1 MHLRLC
7 PAFCCSTFLLEL
19 QLHKPP
25 LTPLLS
31 VLRGSNIL
39 LIFLWC
45 LIIVR
50 GITSICVSAPG
61 TMLRGL
67 FCLLSDLQRNHARWV
82 LLMPF
87 YSLGNGGSE
96 RWDSSAR
103 TPSCSVALQSQ
114 GCLGGRLCLLCLL
127 TGVSASQMFL
137 VKKVPYLHHG
147 IPFFI
152 FFPFFCLWV

>member
-7 PAFCCSTFLLEL
+7 PAFCCSMFLLEL

-31 VLRGSNIL
+31 DFRGNNIL
-39 LIFLWC
+39 LIFLWW
-45 LIIVR
+45 LIIER

-67 FCLLSDLQRNHARWV
+67 FYLLSDLQRNHARWV

-96 RWDSSAR
+96 RWDGSAR
-103 TPSCSVALQSQ
+103 APSCSVALQSQ
-114 GCLGGRLCLLCLL
+114 GCLGGKLCLLRLL

-152 FFPFFCLWV
+152 FFPFYCLWV

>member
-45 LIIVR
+45 LRIVR

-67 FCLLSDLQRNHARWV
+67 FYLLSDLQRNRARWV
-82 LLMPF
+82 SLMPF

-96 RWDSSAR
+96 RWDGSAR
-103 TPSCSVALQSQ
+103 APSCSAALQSR
-114 GCLGGRLCLLCLL
+114 GCLGGQLRLLRRL
-127 TGVSASQMFL
+127 TGSV
-137 VKKVPYLHHG
+137 LHR
-147 IPFFI
+147 
-152 FFPFFCLWV
+152 CSW